1 MKRRSWRSWGT
12 FVCAAAMLFTVLRV
26 AAVAQSTLHV
36 IQELKHDVS
45 PPLAELE
52 RMTPAQPNPFS
63 PRVLKVLPTG
73 PMPPV
78 PEYAIPDAALQKQ
91 ALPPVAATLGLNFE
105 GLGFGQYGFALQ
117 VSPPD
122 SNGNVGAT
130 QYVQWVNL
138 EFAVFD
144 KNTGALVAGPVPG
157 NALWAGFGGPCE
169 TQNDGDPIVQYD
181 KLAQRWVLTQ
191 LMVSSVPY
199 MQCVAV
205 STTSDATGPYNRYA
219 FSFGNNFND
228 YPKMGVWPDAYY
240 MSFNMF
246 LDGQTFEGAAA
257 CAMDRNSMLN
267 GQAATIICFQQ
278 NSGVPSL
285 LPADMDG
292 TIPPASGEPGFF
304 VDLTTNPNLPPG
316 GNQLDA
322 PQDFSLRLFKFHVD
336 FTNPANSTFKGPVKI
351 PIADFTQLGP
361 VAQPGTTQKLDSLG
375 DRLMYRL
382 AYRKFADGLEALVV
396 NHSITTGVR
405 WYDVRDPN
413 GTPTLFQQGTFS
425 PDSNT
430 RWMGSIATDQAGNI
444 ALGYSVSSSSVFP
457 SIFFTGRAPS
467 DPLGSMQSEQ
477 VIVNGAGS
485 QTGGLSRWG
494 DYSSMTIDPAD
505 DCTFWYT
512 QEYIKSNGSFNWS
525 TRIAN
530 FKFDSC
536 SVPAV
541 TLVPTALKWY
551 GIVVGTTS
559 GAKAVTL
566 TNTGNAPLNI
576 SSIAASG
583 DFAIKIVKNSCGNTV
598 AAGASCLIKVT
609 FTPTQIG
616 IRIGSLTITDNAP
629 DSPQNVSLTGKGK

>member
-1 MKRRSWRSWGT
+1 MFAILPVTAR
-12 FVCAAAMLFTVLRV
+12 
-26 AAVAQSTLHV
+26 AQSTLHV
-36 IQELKHDVS
+36 IHEVKHDVS

-52 RMTPAQPNPFS
+52 RLTLAQPNPFS
-63 PRVLKVLPTG
+63 LRVLKVLPTG
-73 PMPPV
+73 PAPPV
-78 PEYAIPDAALQKQ
+78 PQYARTDAALQVQ
-91 ALPPVAATLGLNFE
+91 ALAPVSATVGLSFE
-105 GLGFGQYGFALQ
+105 GLGLGQYGFVLQ
-117 VSPPD
+117 HAPPD

-130 QYVQWVNL
+130 QYVQWVNT

-144 KNTGALVAGPVPG
+144 KNSGALVAGPMPG
-157 NALWAGFGGPCE
+157 NALWAGFGGPCQTE
-169 TQNDGDPIVQYD
+169 NDGDPIVQYD

-219 FSFGNNFND
+219 FSFGDNFND

-246 LDGQTFEGAAA
+246 LNGQTFEGAAA

-278 NSGVPSL
+278 TSGIPSL

-292 TIPPASGEPGFF
+292 TIPPSAAEPGFF

-316 GNQLDA
+316 PNQIDA
-322 PQDFSLRLFKFHVD
+322 AQDFSLRLFKFHVD
-336 FTNPANSTFKGPVKI
+336 FTNPANSTFTGPARLPV
-351 PIADFTQLGP
+351 ADYSMLGP

-382 AYRKFADGLEALVV
+382 AYRKFADGQEALVV
-396 NHSITTGVR
+396 NHSITTGDR
-405 WYDVRDPN
+405 WYEVRDPN

-425 PDSNT
+425 PDAST
-430 RWMGSIATDQAGNI
+430 RWMGSIASDQAGNI

-457 SIFFTGRAPS
+457 SIFFTGRVPS
-467 DPLGSMQSEQ
+467 DPLGSMESEQ
-477 VIVNGAGS
+477 LIVNGTGS

-494 DYSSMTIDPAD
+494 DYSSMTIDPVD

-512 QEYIKSNGSFNWS
+512 QEYIKANGNFNWN

-536 SVPAV
+536 IGQSGGPAV
-541 TLVPTALKWY
+541 SLVPTALKWY

-559 GAKAVTL
+559 GAKSVTL

-583 DFAIKIVKNSCGNTV
+583 DFSIKIVRNSCGNTV

-609 FTPTQIG
+609 FTPTQVG
-616 IRIGSLTITDNAP
+616 TRTGSLTITDNAP
-629 DSPQNVSLTGKGK
+629 DSPQSVSLTGKGK